1 METTATP
8 PLSPAALAERRIVRL
23 TLGLGFLAAI
33 PVAIWFSWQAGV
45 GVFIGAV
52 LAWINARWLQQAL
65 DALTR
70 LSIAQAGAPKPRIS
84 AAVYVKFAARYVL
97 MGVVI
102 YIMMT
107 YFAVPVVSLLSG
119 LLALG
124 AAAMAEFLYESAT
137 RKK

>member
-8 PLSPAALAERRIVRL
+8 ALSPAALAERRIVRL
-23 TLGLGFLAAI
+23 TLVLGFLAAI
-33 PVAIWFSWQAGV
+33 PVAVWYSWRVGA

-65 DALTR
+65 DVLTK

-84 AAVYVKFAARYVL
+84 ASVYVKFVARYVL
-97 MGVVI
+97 MGIVI

-124 AAAMAEFLYESAT
+124 AAAMAEFLYESMS

>member
-1 METTATP
+1 METIVTP
-8 PLSPAALAERRIVRL
+8 PLSPAALAERRIIRL
-23 TLGLGFLAAI
+23 TLVLGFLAAI
-33 PVAIWFSWQAGV
+33 PVAIWFTWRAGL
-45 GVFIGAV
+45 GVFIGAG
-52 LAWINARWLQQAL
+52 LAWINALWLQQAL
-65 DALTR
+65 DAVTK
-70 LSIAQAGAPKPRIS
+70 LSIAQAGAPKARIS

-97 MGVVI
+97 MGIVI

-107 YFAVPVVSLLSG
+107 YFGVPVVSLLSG

>member
-8 PLSPAALAERRIVRL
+8 ALSPARLAERRIVQW
-23 TLGLGFLAAI
+23 TLVLGALAAF
-33 PVAIWFSWQAGV
+33 PVAFWFSWRAGA

-70 LSIAQAGAPKPRIS
+70 LSTTQAGAPKPRIS
-84 AAVYVKFAARYVL
+84 SWLYVKFFGRYVL
-97 MGVVI
+97 MGIVI

-107 YFAVPVVSLLSG
+107 YFAVPVVSLVGG

-124 AAAMAEFLYESAT
+124 AATMAEFLYESVT

>member
-1 METTATP
+1 METRATP
-8 PLSPAALAERRIVRL
+8 AFSPARLAERRIVRW
-23 TLGLGFLAAI
+23 TLVLGFVAAI
-33 PVAIWFSWQAGV
+33 PVALWFSWRAGV

-65 DALTR
+65 DAITKF
-70 LSIAQAGAPKPRIS
+70 STAQAGAPKPRIS
-84 AAVYVKFAARYVL
+84 GWLYVKFSGRYVL
-97 MGVVI
+97 MGIVI

-124 AAAMAEFLYESAT
+124 AATMAEFLYESMSRT
-137 RKK
+137 K